1 MATWAIV
8 ESIRRDR
15 AIKQGFYND
24 PTGVV
29 DMSFV
34 WLLPHNI
41 MTGLSE
47 AFFAIAQNEFFYC
60 EFPKSMSSIATS
72 IGQVGISLSNLLASV
87 ILSAV
92 DSLSRIGGKESW
104 VSDNL
109 NKGHYD
115 YYFWFLAGLSTFNVL
130 YYLLCS
136 KSYGP
141 LKSEFNED
149 NSDEREE

>member
-1 MATWAIV
+1 MGSHGG
-8 ESIRRDR
+8 EHG
-15 AIKQGFYND
+15 AIKQGFYDD

-29 DMSFV
+29 DMSIV
-34 WLLPHNI
+34 WLLPYNI

-47 AFFAIAQNEFFYC
+47 AFFAVAKNEFFYC

-72 IGQVGISLSNLLASV
+72 IGQVGMSLSSLLASV

-115 YYFWFLAGLSTFNVL
+115 YYFWFLAGLSTVNVL
-130 YYLLCS
+130 YYLFCS

-141 LKSEFNED
+141 FKSEFNED